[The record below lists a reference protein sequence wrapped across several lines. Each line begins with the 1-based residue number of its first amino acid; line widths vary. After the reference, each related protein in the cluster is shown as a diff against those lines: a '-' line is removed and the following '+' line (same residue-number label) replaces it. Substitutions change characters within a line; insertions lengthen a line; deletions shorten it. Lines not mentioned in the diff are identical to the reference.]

1 MWPVASSADTQSTP
15 AQHNN
20 LVLHVLH
27 NQASMCNLDAVC
39 TAASMCVLL
48 ALLQDSP
55 EDILMAVT
63 QGVDLF
69 DCTYPL
75 QATANGYALSFPLSP
90 EAAAQQQAAAAAQAP
105 QAQPAASNP
114 FGAADPA
121 ADAVEV
127 DAGADDSKINLWA
140 VRHRLD
146 KGPLV
151 AGCSCFT
158 CQNHSRAY
166 IHHLLHTHEMLAGVL
181 LEMHNTHWWLAF
193 FAAIRGAIQQG
204 RLKEYVEWFSGRR
217 SHLQQQ
223 QQEAGL
229 QQHQD
234 QAASKAAWT
243 RGATE

>member
-1 MWPVASSADTQSTP
+1 
-15 AQHNN
+15 
-20 LVLHVLH
+20 
-27 NQASMCNLDAVC
+27 
-39 TAASMCVLL
+39 
-48 ALLQDSP
+48 
-55 EDILMAVT
+55 MAVS

-90 EAAAQQQAAAAAQAP
+90 EAAAQQQAAAPPQAP
-105 QAQPAASNP
+105 QEQPAASNP
-114 FGAADPA
+114 FGAAGPA

-204 RLKEYVEWFSGRR
+204 RLKEYVEWFTGRR
-217 SHLQQQ
+217 SQLQQ
-223 QQEAGL
+223 QQEAVMQEQG
-229 QQHQD
+229 QQQQE
-234 QAASKAAWT
+234 QAALKAAWT